1 MLHVGWLVRNFAGV
15 GVLREIIINVSETLD
30 LRLGDPG

>member
-1 MLHVGWLVRNFAGV
+1 MLHVGWLVRKLASV

-30 LRLGDPG
+30 LRLGDLG